1 MTESRNLGPRE
12 SILSDSHG
20 VTRPRAPPRSATP
33 ERPGRQRGPS
43 IWPVVGLPRRGLGNL
58 RRGRKS
64 WFPNRNTA
72 ARSATAS
79 SSPSA
84 HELVHGHSRPR
95 RHEEEDPGIPRSPCQ
110 STYLKPNDLLSA
122 LRAVA
127 YRSRRE
133 PGSAGLRRNPVYSG
147 TRCREP
153 PAAAAH

>member
-1 MTESRNLGPRE
+1 MTESRNFGSRE

-20 VTRPRAPPRSATP
+20 VTRPRVPPTFPTP

-43 IWPVVGLPRRGLGNL
+43 SWPVVGLPRRGLGNL

-64 WFPNRNTA
+64 WFPNRKTA
-72 ARSATAS
+72 ARSATAP

-84 HELVHGHSRPR
+84 HELVRGPSRPR
-95 RHEEEDPGIPRSPCQ
+95 RHGDQDPGTPRSPCQ
-110 STYLKPNDLLSA
+110 LTCLKPNDFLSA

-127 YRSRRE
+127 HRSRRE

-153 PAAAAH
+153 PSAAAH